1 MINGTFGRS
10 DITHSIPGNQNE
22 RGRTKDKACKGN
34 QQSPSP
40 WKSIDSFQDLC
51 SVLADGLWTS
61 CLRGNAECVGVVWS
75 QKLMWP
81 IENTKMTVPSN
92 EKLAKSLKDQ
102 IQSEVITSPLKCQF
116 LMFKGPGEASS
127 RRLSFDSKEAR
138 VLQFGT
144 KKVPRIIFGTK
155 SKKVQIIIIFV
166 AKTPH
171 Y

>member
-1 MINGTFGRS
+1 MEKHRLF
-10 DITHSIPGNQNE
+10 PG
-22 RGRTKDKACKGN
+22 
-34 QQSPSP
+34 SL
-40 WKSIDSFQDLC
+40 LC
-51 SVLADGLWTS
+51 SCRLTCTS
-61 CLRGNAECVGVVWS
+61 WLRGNAKCVDLVWS

-81 IENTKMTVPSN
+81 IENTKMTLPSN

-127 RRLSFDSKEAR
+127 RRLSFDSKGAR
-138 VLQFGT
+138 VLRFGT
-144 KKVPRIIFGTK
+144 KRVPRIIFGTK